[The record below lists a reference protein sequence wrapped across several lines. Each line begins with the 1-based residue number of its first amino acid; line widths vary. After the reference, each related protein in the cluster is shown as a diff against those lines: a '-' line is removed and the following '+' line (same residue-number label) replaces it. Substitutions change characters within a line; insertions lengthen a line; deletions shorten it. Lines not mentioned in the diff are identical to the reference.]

1 MFKELE
7 IMKAL
12 RYLLIAV
19 TVLSV
24 LSLSAQTRQ
33 YATTQSHEQVAFTG
47 AYVNPQMPAATMDYR
62 HSDYM
67 KSGSTLPQAAVDG
80 TTTTYDEENSSPKHH
95 GNIRRWG
102 SGEGEP
108 SDRPEPWE
116 DPIGDAGWMLLFCAA
131 VFSGVIAFRRKRQQ
145 RNV

>member
-33 YATTQSHEQVAFTG
+33 YATTHSQEHAVYSG

-67 KSGSTLPQAAVDG
+67 TSGSTLPQAAIEG
-80 TTTTYDEENSSPKHH
+80 PTTTYDEGGTGKHGH
-95 GNIRRWG
+95 IRRG
-102 SGEGEP
+102 LDPEDEGEGGETP
-108 SDRPEPWE
+108 KPGQAF
-116 DPIGDAGWMLLFCAA
+116 PIGDAALPLALLACAYLIIR
-131 VFSGVIAFRRKRQQ
+131 VVRKR
-145 RNV
+145 V